1 FTSTTARTVSLR
13 AIGRHLHQRAEAS
26 VERRRAAGHQAGLQ
40 YLEDLLAGGAEADRA
55 LHVGDEAG
63 AIGAAEGEQR
73 DGDELADLG
82 GDVLALAQPEL
93 VDAVVRLDELRV
105 LPRGELPLRIDVAAR
120 RLQDRKSTRLNSSH
134 L

>member
-1 FTSTTARTVSLR
+1 M
-13 AIGRHLHQRAEAS
+13 
-26 VERRRAAGHQAGLQ
+26 ERRRATGDQARLQ
-40 YLEDLLAGGAEADRA
+40 HLEDLLAGGAEADRA
-55 LHVGDEAG
+55 LHVGNEAG

-105 LPRGELPLRIDVAAR
+105 LPRGELPLRVNVAAR
-120 RLQDRKSTRLNSSH
+120 RLDRKSVV
-134 L
+134 